1 MYPTPPAKAICKKT
15 EIVGNADGQRKR
27 RKAICILIRKDA
39 ATQTF
44 AVSKKTVIMENRSC
58 WRSL

>member
-44 AVSKKTVIMENRSC
+44 AVTKKTSNHGK
-58 WRSL
+58 